1 MAVFTNQATLS
12 YNNITTTSNVTVGE
26 IVQAITATKTATP
39 DTYGPGD
46 TVVTFVVTL
55 VNSGTE
61 DVGGLTLTDDLGS
74 YDPPIEKQTP
84 NVPLT
89 YMEGTLLYY
98 VNGALQPTPTV
109 TATSPL
115 TITGIDV
122 PAGGSAVLV
131 YQTVTNEYA
140 EKTTGSSITS
150 TTTITGSEIFTAISV
165 DETVYVNE
173 DAMLT
178 INKSLS
184 PTSVVENG
192 TITYTFV
199 INNFGNTEI
208 TATDNASVT
217 DTFTPALNGLSVSF
231 NDTVWTVGNQF
242 TYDAATGAFATVA
255 GQITVPAATVV
266 QDETTGITTVTPG
279 TATLVITGTV

>member
-98 VNGALQPTPTV
+98 VNGVLQPTPTV

-115 TITGIDV
+115 TITGIEV

-279 TATLVITGTV
+279 TATLVVTGTV